1 MDKNNQTY
9 TYIWKLNP
17 DIANYWDLKE
27 HANKPIV
34 IYNDRKQHIID
45 NHLKDFGSIEK
56 IENVWSKLGIIIKDP
71 DDTFYNE
78 KSKGLEYYKKIDDMI
93 VVAIRIN
100 FGTVLKIRSFY
111 PANKN
116 KLNNRNS
123 KKEQMILEGQIN
135 DFVTQ

>member
-1 MDKNNQTY
+1 MQ
-9 TYIWKLNP
+9 
-17 DIANYWDLKE
+17 E

-34 IYNDRKQHIID
+34 IYNDRKQHVID

-56 IENVWSKLGIIIKDP
+56 IENVWEKLGIIIKTP
-71 DDTFYNE
+71 DDTFYNT
-78 KSKGLEYYKKIDDMI
+78 KNKGLEYYKKIDDII

-100 FGTVLKIRSFY
+100 FGTVLKIKSFY

-135 DFVTQ
+135 ETINEKDTV

>member
-9 TYIWKLNP
+9 NYIGKLNP
-17 DIANYWDLKE
+17 DIANYWGLEE

-34 IYNDRKQHIID
+34 IYHDRKQHVID
-45 NHLKDFGSIEK
+45 NHLKDFGSIER
-56 IENVWSKLGIIIKDP
+56 IEYVWSKLGTIIKDP

-78 KSKGLEYYKKIDDMI
+78 KNKGLEYYKKIDDMI

-100 FGTVLKIRSFY
+100 FGTVLKIKSFY